1 MACSLLPIWT
11 TLTVHLQITL
21 HAAAAAESTSNRV
34 CISCNCKAAC
44 TGHCRCKKNQV
55 QCSIHCHS
63 AEHDCRNLSPLAIR
77 TEIAL
82 VAQSRPVPVAARRNR
97 TNSTVGG
104 QKTGRVTRGRHVEG
118 SESEEEVEE
127 EDKDEDEVED

>member
-1 MACSLLPIWT
+1 
-11 TLTVHLQITL
+11 
-21 HAAAAAESTSNRV
+21 
-34 CISCNCKAAC
+34 
-44 TGHCRCKKNQV
+44 
-55 QCSIHCHS
+55 
-63 AEHDCRNLSPLAIR
+63 
-77 TEIAL
+77 
-82 VAQSRPVPVAARRNR
+82 VAARRNR